1 MRIKNSMKKLL
12 LGFVSLL
19 IFAGLAV
26 QASDLII
33 ESKSQTYQEQDNKI
47 KFNGDV
53 KVTVDD
59 LKVVGDSADVNVT
72 KDSKLDTATF
82 YDKPYAF
89 EIKKNKKREVKANI
103 LKVSLITKI
112 IHAEGDTQSVVFD
125 GKTPVVV
132 INADVQEYNTNTGV
146 MTATGAVTMKY
157 KDIES
162 FSNSA
167 EITTDKN
174 GDLKKL
180 VLIGNAKVKQENN
193 ESYADKFVYQATTG
207 MLTAYGNT
215 TSNAIMDDGSKL
227 VLKSTYQ
234 EYNQKKSIFNAS
246 GNVRIWYQDYYAVGP
261 KVTLYPTKDSGDKP
275 NEAYFTG
282 RSSITQ
288 GVRTIYADRIKMIMK
303 PKSFDAQGNTR
314 TVIRNIGNGDDN
326 VTLGL

>member
-1 MRIKNSMKKLL
+1 MKRFLTTFL
-12 LGFVSLL
+12 SILVLT
-19 IFAGLAV
+19 GLAV

-33 ESKSQTYQEQDNKI
+33 ESKNQSFNEADNKI
-47 KFNGDV
+47 KFNGNV

-72 KDSKLDTATF
+72 KDQKLDTATF

-89 EIKKNKKREVKANI
+89 EVKKNKKREVKANI

-112 IHAEGDTQSVVFD
+112 IRAEGDTQSVVFE
-125 GKTPVVV
+125 GKTPIVV
-132 INADVQEYNTNTGV
+132 INANTQEYDTKTGV
-146 MTATGAVTMKY
+146 MTAVGTVTMKY
-157 KDIES
+157 KEIET

-167 EITTDKN
+167 QITTDKS

-193 ESYADKFVYQATTG
+193 ESYADRFVYDATTG
-207 MLTAYGNT
+207 NLTAYGNT

-227 VLKSTYQ
+227 TLKSSYQ
-234 EYNQKKSIFNAS
+234 AYNQKRSIFNAS

-261 KVTLYPTKDSGDKP
+261 KVTLYPTPGSTKP

-288 GVRTIYADRIKMIMK
+288 GVRTIYADKIKMTMK
-303 PKSFDAQGNTR
+303 PKTFEAQGNTR
-314 TVIRNIGNGDDN
+314 TVIKNIGSGSDDN